1 MVIDNNGIS
10 ARIIVIGRMLRFKF
24 LRSIYKSVYIFKEC
38 FNKFSIIENIYLIIL

>member
-24 LRSIYKSVYIFKEC
+24 LRSIYKSGYLKSVLINFQLLRIF
-38 FNKFSIIENIYLIIL
+38 I